1 MSLDW
6 RTDEEDDWAVEPG
19 EGQTPRPR
27 PTRPGRSL
35 LLLFLLFALA
45 AGVIYWQVARLVAQT
60 AADTEQDVIAA
71 AELVRFAASSG
82 DVELFTTLLSGRD
95 PQWTVTQQQL
105 VGAGHLLQ
113 RQAFD
118 LQPQLSQT
126 AAMTVSLAPD
136 FRSAQLWTQQPYTLT
151 LPNGQQSQIIL
162 VQESHFR
169 RGNSRWLYAPPP
181 KITGGPGS
189 PTAAASSTSSIRSE
203 TRPLPAACWPIWM
216 RWFPPSA
223 RFIRMCPARP
233 GGGQPCA
240 WTPTRPPWRCW
251 VGQLTRCKA
260 RACSIYPPPRSLVSR
275 RTKRVTRRC
284 GAAMARLWPRTL
296 LAGR

>member
-181 KITGGPGS
+181 EDYWGTWLTDSGS
-189 PTAAASSTSSIRSE
+189 QLNLVYPERDQAIARRLLADLDALVPTICALY
-203 TRPLPAACWPIWM
+203 PDVP
-216 RWFPPSA
+216 
-223 RFIRMCPARP
+223 CPAGAGNPAPGPRP
-233 GGGQPCA
+233 GLPGA
-240 WTPTRPPWRCW
+240 
-251 VGQLTRCKA
+251 VGWG
-260 RACSIYPPPRSLVSR
+260 S
-275 RTKRVTRRC
+275 
-284 GAAMARLWPRTL
+284 
-296 LAGR
+296 